1 MKAKLISA
9 QYVKKAQSVL
19 MHLEGPGG
27 EFRSQVHR
35 DSIAKFGSRTEE
47 EITAEMEIYVDI
59 FTKIYK
65 DKEIEVTADK
75 E

>member
-9 QYVKKAQSVL
+9 QHIKKAKSVL

-35 DSIAKFGSRTEE
+35 DSIAKFGNRTED
-47 EITAEMEIYVDI
+47 EITVEMEKYVLSLE
-59 FTKIYK
+59 KIYK
-65 DKEIEVTADK
+65 DKEIEVMSD
-75 E
+75 